1 MAQNTKTT
9 EPVTQEPQRPAPTN
23 HPEQF
28 WAKNSKAIL
37 IGLGAIVLLVAGY
50 LFYANSSTGDNRKAE
65 ESVFKA
71 EELYRMDSLDKALN
85 GDGANQGL
93 LRIISRYSGTPAAN
107 RARLMAG
114 SIYLRKAD
122 YKNAIKHLEEFS
134 SNVPQIQARGTALL
148 ADAYSEMG
156 AATNNNGNKEKAA
169 GLYEKAASTFEKD
182 DLNAADYLFRAG
194 FLYESMGKTKEAID
208 AYKKIKEKYPKS
220 DRAFDIDKYL
230 ARLGVVE

>member
-1 MAQNTKTT
+1 MAHNTKTT
-9 EPVTQEPQRPAPTN
+9 APVTQEPQRVAATN

-28 WAKNSKAIL
+28 WAKYSKPLL

-50 LFYANSSTGDNRKAE
+50 LYYANSSSGDNRKAE
-65 ESVFKA
+65 EAMFRA
-71 EELYRMDSLDKALN
+71 EEFYRMDSLDKALN
-85 GDGANQGL
+85 GDGTIQGL

-114 SIYLRKAD
+114 SIYLRKGD

-134 SNVPQIQARGTALL
+134 SDVDQVKARGTALL

-156 AATNNNGNKEKAA
+156 FATNNNGNKEKAA
-169 GLYEKAASTFEKD
+169 GLYKKAAATFEKD

-194 FLYESMGKTKEAID
+194 FLYESLGKNQEAID
-208 AYKKIKEKYPKS
+208 AYRQIKTKYPKS

>member
-1 MAQNTKTT
+1 MANTKTT
-9 EPVTQEPQRPAPTN
+9 EPVTQEPQRAAATN

-28 WAKNSKAIL
+28 WAKYSKPIL

-50 LFYANSSTGDNRKAE
+50 LYYANSSTGDDRKAE

-71 EELYRMDSLDKALN
+71 EEFYRVDSLDKALN
-85 GDGANQGL
+85 GDGATQGL
-93 LRIISRYSGTPAAN
+93 LRVISRYSGSPAAN

-114 SIYLRKAD
+114 SIYLRKGD

-134 SNVPQIQARGTALL
+134 SDVDQVQARATALL

-156 AATNNNGNKEKAA
+156 AATNNNGNKDKAA
-169 GLYEKAASTFEKD
+169 GLYEKAAATFEKD
-182 DLNAADYLFRAG
+182 DVNAPDYLFRAG
-194 FLYESMGKTKEAID
+194 YLYESMGKNKEAIE
-208 AYKKIKEKYPKS
+208 AYKQIKQKYPKS

>member
-1 MAQNTKTT
+1 MAHNTKTT
-9 EPVTQEPQRPAPTN
+9 EPVTQEPQRAATVN

-37 IGLGAIVLLVAGY
+37 IGLGVIILLVAGY

-71 EELYRMDSLDKALN
+71 EEFYRMDSLDKALN

-93 LRIISRYSGTPAAN
+93 LRVISRYSGTPAAN

-114 SIYLRKAD
+114 SIYLKKGD

-134 SNVPQIQARGTALL
+134 SDVDQVQARATALL
-148 ADAYSEMG
+148 GDAYAEMG
-156 AATNNNGNKEKAA
+156 VAANNNDNKEKAA
-169 GLYEKAASTFEKD
+169 GLYKKAASTFEKD

-194 FLYESMGKTKEAID
+194 YLYESMGKNKEAIE
-208 AYKKIKEKYPKS
+208 AYKQIKEKYPKS